1 MVSSASHE
9 GVHDAY
15 TQATFQ
21 AFVDAVIPPT
31 LRVTQAGVF
40 PIPGAINLC
49 IHDYVIW
56 DLDHSQYIPP
66 SGNSTI
72 TPLSKSTAIL
82 LDLGAEQFIRTSHAV
97 QPQDSCQFPCGGI
110 FSTLSRSDRL
120 SSVMLLDRLDISLQR
135 LPLPYQNNPALIQV
149 IMSSINQLTLFGYY
163 SEWYGY
169 GSTRLFPTEFRRFEY
184 YPPGWGLVGYP
195 GPSFG
200 YRDFRG
206 FILRYPHKK
215 GADECSTMM

>member
-1 MVSSASHE
+1 MSSASYE
-9 GVHDAY
+9 GMHDSH

-31 LRVTQAGVF
+31 LHFAQSGVI
-40 PIPGAINLC
+40 PIPGALNLC

-66 SGNSTI
+66 TGNPNI

-82 LDLGAEQFIRTSHAV
+82 LDLGAEQFIRTSQAV
-97 QPQDSCQFPCGGI
+97 QPQDSFTFPGGRL

-120 SSVMLLDRLDISLQR
+120 RTVMLLDRLDISLQA

-149 IMSSINQLTLFGYY
+149 MMSSINQLTLFGYY
-163 SEWYGY
+163 SEWFGY
-169 GSTRLFPTEFRRFEY
+169 GSTRLFTPDFRRLEC
-184 YPPGWGLVGYP
+184 YPPSWGLVGYP

-200 YRDFRG
+200 YREFRG
-206 FILRYPHKK
+206 FILR
-215 GADECSTMM
+215 